1 MQALLLVVL
10 LCGSVISASASID
23 SCLQTL
29 RPHLTIGEKD
39 LLDVEERWSEMTK
52 LKDDDR
58 EEFLQFAGFE
68 DSTGAIP
75 SAVKAYD
82 IVSCTTSEATGSIVI
97 KLMYVKGVEGTKDEN
112 VYLVTMKNGMYSSKF
127 QIASLQASCEGT
139 FLRASSTN
147 DDGTI
152 SVGQLFHVFDCET
165 DKFLN
170 TETQPTLTVRIR
182 PNGSI
187 TQGAGAPAPTPT
199 KRSDDE

>member
-1 MQALLLVVL
+1 MNNIVVALAILV
-10 LCGSVISASASID
+10 CSAGGAYASID

-39 LLDVEERWSEMTK
+39 LLDVEERWSEMSK

-68 DSTGAIP
+68 DSTGAVP

-82 IVSCTTSEATGSIVI
+82 LVSCTTSEATGSIVV

-139 FLRASSTN
+139 FLRASSLN

-152 SVGQLFHVFDCET
+152 SVGQLYHVFDCDT
-165 DKFLN
+165 DTFQN

-182 PNGSI
+182 PNGTI
-187 TQGAGAPAPTPT
+187 TQGADAPAPT
-199 KRSDDE
+199 KRSEDE

>member
-1 MQALLLVVL
+1 MKLVVIL
-10 LCGSVISASASID
+10 VALVSTVSGAYASID

-52 LKDDDR
+52 LEDDDR
-58 EEFLQFAGFE
+58 EEILFFAGFE

-82 IVSCTTSEATGSIVI
+82 IVSCTTSEAAGSIVI
-97 KLMYVKGVEGTKDEN
+97 KLVYVKGIEGTKDEN
-112 VYLVTMKNGMYSSKF
+112 VYLVTMKNGMYSSKY

-139 FLRASSTN
+139 FLRASSMN
-147 DDGTI
+147 DDYTI
-152 SVGQLFHVFDCET
+152 SVGQLYHVFDCET
-165 DKFLN
+165 DKFQN

-187 TQGAGAPAPTPT
+187 TQGADASAPPPT

>member
-39 LLDVEERWSEMTK
+39 LLDVDERWSEMTK

-58 EEFLQFAGFE
+58 EEFLQFTGFE

-127 QIASLQASCEGT
+127 QVASLQASCEGT
-139 FLRASSTN
+139 FLRASSMN

-187 TQGAGAPAPTPT
+187 TQGADAPAPQPT